1 MKVPYRFA
9 PPHLNRQRAA
19 AVGTLAMRYLRE
31 GRTETAAEH
40 EPDYLVLFR
49 LNGNGQNEKGK
60 ICKKIK
66 KGLFSENRRE
76 SKRRTD
82 RCKDGM

>member
-1 MKVPYRFA
+1 MSRIIFE
-9 PPHLNRQRAA
+9 
-19 AVGTLAMRYLRE
+19 YL
-31 GRTETAAEH
+31 
-40 EPDYLVLFR
+40 R